1 MKKRFAVS
9 ALVLLVL
16 TAVLLCVPCAADG
29 TEAATTAA
37 DEYADMGGFAS
48 PERLAMAGQMIL
60 EGLGLVFLSLA
71 ILWGVLVIFKKI
83 MHDAPMKKAEEQK
96 KKKPVNEVIPDDEE
110 VPVTFSDNPAPAEDD
125 GPVVAAITAAIAAAI
140 ASDEA
145 LSAQFASGFRVV
157 SFKKKN
163 TGSAWNR

>member
-1 MKKRFAVS
+1 MKKRIP
-9 ALVLLVL
+9 ALTLILCVLSCS
-16 TAVLLCVPCAADG
+16 LLCVPCAAEDA
-29 TEAATTAA
+29 ETAA
-37 DEYADMGGFAS
+37 AAANEYADMGGFAS

-60 EGLGLVFLSLA
+60 EGMGLVFLSLA
-71 ILWGVLVIFKKI
+71 ILWGVLVIFRKI
-83 MHDAPMKKAEEQK
+83 MHDAPLKKAEEQK
-96 KKKPVNEVIPDDEE
+96 KKKPVNEIIPDDED
-110 VPVTFSDNPAPAEDD
+110 VPVTFTDSPAPAEDD
-125 GPVVAAITAAIAAAI
+125 GAVVAAITAAIAAAI